1 MLRVLIID
9 DSVFIR
15 TILSDILS
23 EDPDIEVVGKAS
35 NGREGLDKIRELQPD
50 IVTLDIEMPEMDG
63 LQMLRQL
70 KYLNERP
77 KVVILSTL
85 TSADAEYTKKALRL
99 GADDFMLKPRNI
111 GTVRGIRSE
120 FTTKLRQLTTIP
132 VRPPGIP
139 KKVST
144 EPAKSIVLI
153 GSSAGGPPMLDA
165 ILSRIDA
172 DLNAAVVITQH
183 MPEGFTAAL
192 AERLNKISPL
202 PVKETETGDVLH
214 SGHVYLSR
222 GGYHTLI
229 TRDINSSGTLE
240 GRITHSKSA
249 PVHAVRPAV
258 DTTFISAAKVFGP
271 HTVSFI
277 LSGMGNDGGEGALAI
292 KNAGGK
298 NFVVQESD
306 SLVYGM
312 ARSALQRNCV
322 DKVIPLVLIPTEI
335 KRSVEEM
342 NRRHV

>member
-23 EDPDIEVVGKAS
+23 EDPEIEVVGKAS
-35 NGREGLDKIRELQPD
+35 NGKEGLDKIRELQPD

-63 LQMLRQL
+63 LQMLGHL
-70 KYLNERP
+70 KYLKVRP
-77 KVVILSTL
+77 KVIILSTL
-85 TSADAEYTKKALRL
+85 TSDDAEYTKKALRL

-111 GTVRGIRSE
+111 GKMKGISAE
-120 FTTKLRQLTTIP
+120 FATKLKQLKSIP
-132 VRPPGIP
+132 VRQPDLQ
-139 KKVST
+139 KKGRT
-144 EPAKSIVLI
+144 EPAGNIVLI
-153 GSSAGGPPMLDA
+153 GSSAGGPPMLDL

-172 DLNAAVVITQH
+172 DLKAAVVITQH

-202 PVKETETGDVLH
+202 PVKETETGDVLY

-229 TRDINSSGTLE
+229 TRNITSSGTQE
-240 GRITHSKSA
+240 ARITHSKSA

-258 DTTFISAAKVFGP
+258 DTTFMSAAKVFGS

-292 KNAGGK
+292 KNAGGT
-298 NFVVQESD
+298 NMVVQESD

-312 ARSALQRNCV
+312 ARSALQRSCV
-322 DKVIPLVLIPTEI
+322 DKVVPLVEIPNEM
-335 KRSVEEM
+335 KRSIEEM
-342 NRRHV
+342 NRRNV